1 MFFAVDIV
9 VDANTLEASP
19 KEEKIALSKGV
30 ITSIE
35 VKYAAGCHGYVKV
48 RLFYHEG
55 QLIPLSR
62 EEWLIGDDEA
72 IPTDTYFE
80 MTSTPYELKFV
91 GISPDSE
98 YAHTVTVR
106 VTVLPK
112 AVASV
117 LEIVRVLERIYN
129 RLFGR

>member
-1 MFFAVDIV
+1 MFFAFDITIN
-9 VDANTLEASP
+9 ANTLEASP
-19 KEEKIALSKGV
+19 KTEELTLSKGV
-30 ITSIE
+30 ITRIE
-35 VKYAAGCHGYVKV
+35 VKFAAGCHGYVKV

-91 GISPDSE
+91 GISPDSD
-98 YAHTVTVR
+98 YAHTVTIR

-112 AVASV
+112 IVASA
-117 LEIVRVLERIYN
+117 LEVVRVLERIYN